1 MCLVVFHLY
10 SQRFT
15 FFTDLVVQKKLGVY
29 VGTDQFNQSILSSS
43 LHASYPYAKLQ
54 EVEMDEMSRKL
65 RSIGNNGGIITGI
78 PTNKTFGES
87 KSQQIERLCTG
98 MYGGSW
104 AYIVVAKS
112 MSPFSSD
119 ISA

>member
-1 MCLVVFHLY
+1 MRCL
-10 SQRFT
+10 
-15 FFTDLVVQKKLGVY
+15 
-29 VGTDQFNQSILSSS
+29 
-43 LHASYPYAKLQ
+43 
-54 EVEMDEMSRKL
+54 RKL

-112 MSPFSSD
+112 MSPFQVTLAHGKG
-119 ISA
+119 IE